1 MSRGKAII
9 CSALLMIV
17 MFALL
22 FATIFVRGAHDI
34 SLYYVIVSGISGM
47 WIADKVI
54 YFYKWYQEFLGSLD
68 YLLLLGHLLLY

>member
-22 FATIFVRGAHDI
+22 FATIFVKGAHDI
-34 SLYYVIVSGISGM
+34 SLYYVVVSGVSGM
-47 WIADKVI
+47 WIADKVV
-54 YFYKWYQEFLGSLD
+54 YFYKWLRKGAE
-68 YLLLLGHLLLY
+68 

>member
-34 SLYYVIVSGISGM
+34 SLYYVVVSGITGM
-47 WIADKVI
+47 WISNKTVD
-54 YFYKWYQEFLGSLD
+54 FYKWLRKGAE
-68 YLLLLGHLLLY
+68 

>member
-22 FATIFVRGAHDI
+22 FATIFVRGVHDI

-47 WIADKVI
+47 WIADKVV
-54 YFYKWYQEFLGSLD
+54 YFYKWLRKDAE
-68 YLLLLGHLLLY
+68 

>member
-22 FATIFVRGAHDI
+22 FATIFVRGAYDI
-34 SLYYVIVSGISGM
+34 SLYYVVVSGISGM
-47 WIADKVI
+47 WIADKVV
-54 YFYKWYQEFLGSLD
+54 YFYKWLRKDAE
-68 YLLLLGHLLLY
+68 

>member
-17 MFALL
+17 MFTLL

-34 SLYYVIVSGISGM
+34 SLYHVIVSGISGM
-47 WIADKVI
+47 WIADKVV
-54 YFYKWYQEFLGSLD
+54 YFYKWLRKDAE
-68 YLLLLGHLLLY
+68 

>member
-47 WIADKVI
+47 WISDKTVD
-54 YFYKWYQEFLGSLD
+54 FYKWLRKGAE
-68 YLLLLGHLLLY
+68 

>member
-22 FATIFVRGAHDI
+22 FATIFVRGAYDI

-47 WIADKVI
+47 WIADKVV
-54 YFYKWYQEFLGSLD
+54 YFYKWLRKD
-68 YLLLLGHLLLY
+68 A

>member
-47 WIADKVI
+47 WISDKTVD
-54 YFYKWYQEFLGSLD
+54 FYKWLRKCAE
-68 YLLLLGHLLLY
+68 

>member
-22 FATIFVRGAHDI
+22 FATIFVRGAHDV
-34 SLYYVIVSGISGM
+34 SLYYVVVSGITGM
-47 WIADKVI
+47 WISDKIVD
-54 YFYKWYQEFLGSLD
+54 FYKWLRKGAE
-68 YLLLLGHLLLY
+68 

>member
-22 FATIFVRGAHDI
+22 FATIFVRGTHDI
-34 SLYYVIVSGISGM
+34 SLYYIVVSGISGL
-47 WIADKVI
+47 WISDKVV
-54 YFYKWYQEFLGSLD
+54 YFYKWLRKDAE
-68 YLLLLGHLLLY
+68 

>member
-1 MSRGKAII
+1 MSRGKVII

-34 SLYYVIVSGISGM
+34 SLYYVVVSGITGM
-47 WIADKVI
+47 WISDKTVD
-54 YFYKWYQEFLGSLD
+54 FYKWLRKGAE
-68 YLLLLGHLLLY
+68 

>member
-1 MSRGKAII
+1 MSRGKATI

-47 WIADKVI
+47 WIADKVV
-54 YFYKWYQEFLGSLD
+54 YCYKWLRKGAE
-68 YLLLLGHLLLY
+68 